1 MKTKIKI
8 RTIKIICLYG
18 LSVLMLIAYWLID
31 NSLVLKEFL
40 EKNDRVMTNWAMGF
54 YAIIG
59 FVKLGLITAGLT
71 IPIILTIMI
80 IINKKTPH
88 NNL

>member
-1 MKTKIKI
+1 
-8 RTIKIICLYG
+8 
-18 LSVLMLIAYWLID
+18 MLIAYWLID

-40 EKNDRVMTNWAMGF
+40 EKTDRVKTNWAIGC

>member
-1 MKTKIKI
+1 MRIDFNNK
-8 RTIKIICLYG
+8 RIKIIVFYA
-18 LSVLMLIAYWLID
+18 LSAIMLISYWLLD
-31 NSLVLKEFL
+31 NSEILTDFL
-40 EKNDRVMTNWAMGF
+40 EKTDRVMTNWAMGF